1 VKNHYDLLEIEPGAA
16 AEQIKHAFR
25 QQIARYHPDK
35 VQHLGRELRELAA
48 TRTAELTEAYRV
60 LSNPA
65 TRDAYDQTL
74 TAADSR
80 QPAVAA
86 RPRADEPP
94 ASAPPHA
101 TASARTASTLASPFT
116 HDRNRRD
123 EVVRRAAVNRFRQA
137 LAAEYGSVADSGLRG
152 FDVASVAR
160 RGLFSRDRRPR
171 IVGRFVDRV
180 DGETLVDTWR
190 QAAAW
195 TDKDVCVFLMGSELA
210 PPGELAEATTRQR
223 ATRRAGQVLVVPV
236 DARDWQAL
244 VPSGAPAAVRAVLER
259 LRTGA

>member
-1 VKNHYDLLEIEPGAA
+1 MKNHYELLEVEPGAS

-35 VQHLGRELRELAA
+35 VQHLGSELRELAA

-65 TRDAYDQTL
+65 TRDAYDQAL
-74 TAADSR
+74 TTADSR
-80 QPAVAA
+80 GSAVTSPPAA
-86 RPRADEPP
+86 EPP
-94 ASAPPHA
+94 VRMPPYETEATRTPPTPAS
-101 TASARTASTLASPFT
+101 LFT
-116 HDRNRRD
+116 HERSRRD

-137 LAAEYGSVADSGLRG
+137 LTAEYGSVEDSGLRG
-152 FDVASVAR
+152 FDVASVSR
-160 RGLFSRDRRPR
+160 HGLFSRDRRPR

-180 DGETLVDTWR
+180 DAEILADTWR

-195 TDKDVCVFLMGSELA
+195 TDKDICVFLMGSELA
-210 PPGELAEATTRQR
+210 PPGELAEATTKQR
-223 ATRRAGQVLVVPV
+223 ASRRAGQVLVVPV
-236 DARDWQAL
+236 NARDWQAL
-244 VPSGAPAAVRAVLER
+244 VPSGAPAAIRAVLER

>member
-1 VKNHYDLLEIEPGAA
+1 VKNHYELLEIEPGSP

-74 TAADSR
+74 GTAGSR
-80 QPAVAA
+80 GAAVPSSPAA
-86 RPRADEPP
+86 EPP
-94 ASAPPHA
+94 VSTPPYA
-101 TASARTASTLASPFT
+101 TASARTPSTPTSPFT
-116 HDRNRRD
+116 HERSRRD

-160 RGLFSRDRRPR
+160 HGLFSRDRRPR

-180 DGETLVDTWR
+180 DAEILADTWR
-190 QAAAW
+190 QAAEW
-195 TDKDVCVFLMGSELA
+195 TDKNVCVFLMGSELA
-210 PPGELAEATTRQR
+210 PPGELAEATTKQR
-223 ATRRAGQVLVVPV
+223 ASKQAGQVFVVPV
-236 DARDWQAL
+236 NARDWQAL
-244 VPSGAPAAVRAVLER
+244 VPSGAPAAIRAVLER
-259 LRTGA
+259 LRTGV